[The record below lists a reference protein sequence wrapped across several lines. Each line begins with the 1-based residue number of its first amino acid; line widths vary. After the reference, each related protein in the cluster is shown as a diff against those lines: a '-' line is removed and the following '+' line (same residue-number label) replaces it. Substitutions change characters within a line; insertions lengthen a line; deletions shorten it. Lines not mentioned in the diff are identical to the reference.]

1 MLWNIFTVALFF
13 KTFSFFGHTTWE
25 AESLNHWAAREVLK
39 DSFLHLFFQYFS
51 ILYSRWQ

>member
-1 MLWNIFTVALFF
+1 MLWNIFTVTLFF